1 MPYPA
6 IPLAAC
12 LLAAVPTLA
21 CAADAPAR
29 TYRIEAGPL
38 GPALSRFAAAS
49 GVALSFD
56 PALARDRQARGL
68 TGAYTVPA
76 GFAALLEDSGLEAR
90 DQGNGAW
97 TLQRQPAPA
106 MPSPAP
112 ARPAPA
118 ARVDARLPTVVITGE
133 AERDGDAAAAGFVAR
148 RSSAAS
154 KTSTS
159 LLETPQSVSVVT
171 ADQIRAQGAQSVEQS
186 VQYTAGTIIGSN
198 GPSTEHDY
206 VFARGFTARQ
216 FLDGVGL
223 YASYVSGAQLRIEPY
238 GLERVEVLRGPSS
251 ALYGQVEPGGLV
263 NLVSK
268 RPTSR
273 PLREAG
279 LQVGS
284 FDRYQASVDVGGPLG
299 QDGSVSWRLTGLVRE
314 SGTQSDFM
322 DNNRRYIAPAL
333 AWKIGPQTSLTVL
346 AHYQK
351 DDGGGRAQPLPP
363 EGTLLPN
370 PNGTV
375 PLDRFLGEPG
385 FDGMRR
391 EQSSIG
397 YLLEHRFTPA
407 TVFRQNG
414 RHSRANMRELFS
426 LVDYYGASWA
436 ADLRTVDRYAWDN
449 RNKLS
454 LSGIDNQL
462 ETTFATGALQ
472 HTLLL
477 GADWR
482 RIRDQWDFYS
492 ADEGPL
498 DVFAPVYGQ
507 PLGEFA
513 QAIDERTTR
522 RQSGLYLQDQIRWQR
537 WTVTLGARNDR
548 ARGGTRDN
556 LGEVDAPLRDDAT
569 TWRASLGYLFPQGVA
584 LYAGASTSFDPV
596 SGLDGEG
603 RAFEPSKGRQ
613 AEAGVKYQPAGSNSL
628 YTLAVFDLRQ
638 RNVLTPDPNPPES
651 NPWAQIQTGEIRVRG
666 VEFEAKAQLTRA
678 LRLLASYTHF
688 DSEITRSNGADLGR
702 EKPYTPRNQ
711 AAAWLDY
718 RFDGALAGLE
728 LGLGVNRRSAVWG
741 FSYDM
746 RVPSVTLADLA
757 LRYPLGQRTQLALNV
772 RNLADKQYVSNCSY
786 ADGCVFGERRTAIL
800 SLTHG
805 W

>member
-1 MPYPA
+1 M
-6 IPLAAC
+6 
-12 LLAAVPTLA
+12 
-21 CAADAPAR
+21 
-29 TYRIEAGPL
+29 
-38 GPALSRFAAAS
+38 
-49 GVALSFD
+49 
-56 PALARDRQARGL
+56 
-68 TGAYTVPA
+68 A
-76 GFAALLEDSGLEAR
+76 GFL
-90 DQGNGAW
+90 
-97 TLQRQPAPA
+97 
-106 MPSPAP
+106 
-112 ARPAPA
+112 
-118 ARVDARLPTVVITGE
+118 
-133 AERDGDAAAAGFVAR
+133 AR
-148 RSSAAS
+148 RSSTAS
-154 KTSTS
+154 KTSIS

-206 VFARGFTARQ
+206 VFARGFAARQ

-268 RPTSR
+268 RPTST
-273 PLREAG
+273 PIREAG

-284 FDRYQASVDVGGPLG
+284 FDRYQASVDVGGPLK
-299 QDGSVSWRLTGLVRE
+299 QDGSLDWRLTGLVRE
-314 SGTQSDFM
+314 SGTQSEHM

-333 AWKIGPQTSLTVL
+333 AWRIGPQTSLTVL

-375 PLDRFLGEPG
+375 PIDRFLGEPG
-385 FDGMRR
+385 FDGLRR
-391 EQSSIG
+391 EQSSVG
-397 YLLEHRFTPA
+397 YLFEHRFSPT
-407 TVFRQNG
+407 TVFRQNA
-414 RHSRANMRELFS
+414 RHSRATMRELFS

-436 ADLRTVDRYAWDN
+436 EDLRTVDRYAWDN

-462 ETTFATGALQ
+462 ETSFATGALR
-472 HTLLL
+472 HTVLL

-482 RIRDQWDFYS
+482 RIRDQWDFHS
-492 ADEGPL
+492 ADEGPI

-522 RQSGLYLQDQIRWQR
+522 RQTGVYLQDQVRWQR

-556 LGEVDAPLRDDAT
+556 LANVDAPLDDRAT
-569 TWRASLGYLFPQGVA
+569 TWRAALGYLFPQGVA

-596 SGLDGEG
+596 SGLDREG

-613 AEAGVKYQPAGSNSL
+613 AEAGIKYQPHGANSL

-638 RNVLTPDPNPPES
+638 RNVLTPDPNPPAS

-666 VEFEAKAQLTRA
+666 LELEAKSQLTRA

-741 FSYDM
+741 FGYDL

-757 LRYPLGQRTQLALNV
+757 LRYSLGARTQLALNV
-772 RNLADKQYVSNCSY
+772 RNLADKHYVSNCSY

>member
-1 MPYPA
+1 MPYPVK
-6 IPLAAC
+6 PLAAFV
-12 LLAAVPTLA
+12 LAAVPLLA
-21 CAADAPAR
+21 SAIEAPAR
-29 TYRIEAGPL
+29 SYRIDAGPL
-38 GPALSRFAAAS
+38 GPALSRFAAAAN
-49 GVALSFD
+49 VALSFD
-56 PALARDRQARGL
+56 PALARGQQSKGL
-68 TGAYTVPA
+68 NGSYTVPA
-76 GFAALLEDSGLEAR
+76 GFAALLEGTGLQAQ

-97 TLQRQPAPA
+97 TLR
-106 MPSPAP
+106 
-112 ARPAPA
+112 ARPAAASAPPA
-118 ARVDARLPTVVITGE
+118 PPARAVSSAADARLPVVLITGE
-133 AERDGDAAAAGFVAR
+133 AERDGGVAVDGFVAR
-148 RSSAAS
+148 RSSSAS
-154 KTSTS
+154 KTLTS

-206 VFARGFTARQ
+206 VFARGFAARQ

-268 RPTSR
+268 RPTAT
-273 PLREAG
+273 PIREAG

-299 QDGSVSWRLTGLVRE
+299 EDGSVSWRLTGLARE
-314 SGTQSDFM
+314 SGTQSEHM

-363 EGTLLPN
+363 EGTLLHN

-385 FDGMRR
+385 FDGLRR
-391 EQSSIG
+391 EQSSVG
-397 YLLEHRFTPA
+397 YLFEHRFSPT
-407 TVFRQNG
+407 TVFRQNA
-414 RHSRANMRELFS
+414 RHSRATMRELFS

-436 ADLRTVDRYAWDN
+436 EDLRTVDRYAWDN

-462 ETTFATGALQ
+462 ETSFATGALQ
-472 HTLLL
+472 HTVLL

-492 ADEGPL
+492 ADEGPI

-513 QAIDERTTR
+513 QAIIELTTR
-522 RQSGLYLQDQIRWQR
+522 RQTGVYLQDQIRWQR
-537 WTVTLGARNDR
+537 WTLTLGARNDR

-556 LGEVDAPLRDDAT
+556 LLDSEAPLDDRAT

-603 RAFEPSKGRQ
+603 RAFEPSRGRQ
-613 AEAGVKYQPAGSNSL
+613 AEAGVKYQPHGSNSL

-638 RNVLTPDPNPPES
+638 RNVLTPDPNPPAS
-651 NPWAQIQTGEIRVRG
+651 NPWAQIQTGEVRVRG
-666 VEFEAKAQLTRA
+666 LELEAKAQLTRA

-702 EKPYTPRNQ
+702 EKPYTPRNG

-741 FSYDM
+741 FGYDL

-757 LRYPLGQRTQLALNV
+757 LRYPLGARTQLALNV
-772 RNLADKQYVSNCSY
+772 RNLADKHYVSNCSY

-800 SLTHG
+800 SLNRG